1 MRAVAVIPA
10 RFASSRFEGK
20 PLAPLLGRPMVL
32 WVLERALRVR
42 GLAEVVVATDDPR
55 IARCVEEGG
64 GRALLTSPGCPSG
77 TDRVEEAS
85 RSLRADVVVNLQGDE
100 PALNPLAV
108 ERLLSLMAQDPGLP
122 MGTLATPV
130 LSLEEYRDPNVVKVV
145 LGEGGRCLYF
155 SRSPVPHFREGPPDL
170 GKVFRHVGVYAFRRD
185 FLARFT
191 SWPVGE
197 LEEAE
202 KLEQLRA
209 VERGVLLRA
218 AVVEWRGPSV
228 DTPAD
233 IEAAEAWLRKE
244 EGR

>member
-10 RFASSRFEGK
+10 RFASSRFPGK
-20 PLAPLLGRPMVL
+20 PLAPILGRPMIL
-32 WVLERALRVR
+32 WVLERARRVR
-42 GLAEVVVATDDPR
+42 GLAEVVVATDDAQ
-55 IARCVEEGG
+55 IVRCVEEGG
-64 GRALLTSPGCPSG
+64 GKALLTSPACPSG

-85 RSLRADVVVNLQGDE
+85 RSLQADVVVNLQGDE
-100 PALNPLAV
+100 PALDPASV
-108 ERLLSLMAQDPGLP
+108 ERLLSLMETDPDLP
-122 MGTLATPV
+122 MGTLATPA
-130 LSLEEYRDPNVVKVV
+130 LSLEEYQDPNVVKVV

-155 SRSPVPHFREGPPDL
+155 SRSPVPHFREGAPEL
-170 GKVFRHVGVYAFRRD
+170 EKVFRHVGVYAYRRD

-197 LEEAE
+197 LERAE

-209 VERGVLLRA
+209 LERGVPIRA
-218 AVVEWRGPSV
+218 AVVPWRGPAV

-233 IEAAEAWLRKE
+233 LAAAEAWLRAE

>member
-10 RFASSRFEGK
+10 RFASSRFPGK
-20 PLAPLLGRPMVL
+20 PLAPILGRPMVL
-32 WVLERALRVR
+32 WVLERARRVR
-42 GLAEVVVATDDPR
+42 GLSEVAVATDDTR

-64 GRALLTSPGCPSG
+64 GKAILTSPACPSG

-85 RSLRADVVVNLQGDE
+85 RSLQADVVVNLQGDE

-108 ERLLSLMAQDPGLP
+108 EALLSLMEGDPGLP
-122 MGTLATPV
+122 MGTLATRA
-130 LSLEEYRDPNVVKVV
+130 LSRKEYDDPNVVKVV

-155 SRSPVPHFREGPPDL
+155 SRSPVPFFREGDPDL
-170 GKVFRHVGVYAFRRD
+170 GKVFRHVGVYAYRKD

-191 SWPVGE
+191 SWPEGE
-197 LEEAE
+197 LEKAE

-209 VERGVLLRA
+209 LERGVPMRA
-218 AVVEWRGPSV
+218 AVAEWRGPSV

-233 IEAAEAWLRKE
+233 IAAAEAWLRSE
-244 EGR
+244 ARR